1 MTFGMLAAPWFLAL
15 VGLLSSLVIGLTM
28 MMSAQKK
35 LVVAPPP
42 VEVAPVV
49 DEKPVPPQTVFS
61 FHTNELVEMVED
73 LKKQKQKILEEQK
86 DVKALAARTMA
97 DRQEVEK
104 IRQEIKDL
112 RSDLDKRVVE
122 VQQEEVK
129 NLEVL
134 ASTYTAMPPTAAVAI
149 LKEMEEDQ
157 VVKILAAMKAKA
169 VASILSE
176 MGRAIDKSGEES
188 VARRAARIT
197 DKLRLMKNGKR
208 EVGQ

>member
-1 MTFGMLAAPWFLAL
+1 MALRMLAAPWFLAL
-15 VGLLSSLVIGLTM
+15 VGLLSSLVIGVTM

-35 LVVAPPP
+35 LVSTPPP
-42 VEVAPVV
+42 VAAAPVV
-49 DEKPVPPQTVFS
+49 EEKPVPPQTVFS
-61 FHTNELVEMVED
+61 FHTNELVEMIED
-73 LKKQKQKILEEQK
+73 LRKQKQKILEEQK

-122 VQQEEVK
+122 IQQEEIK
-129 NLEVL
+129 NLDSL
-134 ASTYTAMPPTAAVAI
+134 ASTYTAMPPGAAVAI
-149 LKEMEEDQ
+149 FKEMEEDQ

-169 VASILSE
+169 VASVLSE
-176 MGRAIDKSGEES
+176 MGRMVDKSGEES

-197 DKLRLMKNGKR
+197 DKLRLMKNAKR

>member
-1 MTFGMLAAPWFLAL
+1 MAFVMLAAPWFLAL
-15 VGLLSSLVIGLTM
+15 VGLLSSLVIGVTM

-35 LVVAPPP
+35 IVATPPP
-42 VEVAPVV
+42 VATAPVV
-49 DEKPVPPQTVFS
+49 EEKPVPPQTVFS

-129 NLEVL
+129 NLDSL
-134 ASTYTAMPPTAAVAI
+134 ASTYTAMPPGAAVAI
-149 LKEMEEDQ
+149 FREMEEDQ
-157 VVKILAAMKAKA
+157 VVKILAAMKSKA

-176 MGRAIDKSGEES
+176 MGRTVDKAGEES

-197 DKLRLMKNGKR
+197 DKLRLMKNSKR

>member
-86 DVKALAARTMA
+86 DVKSLAARTMA

-112 RSDLDKRVVE
+112 MSDLDKRVVE

>member
-1 MTFGMLAAPWFLAL
+1 MLAAPWFLAL
-15 VGLLSSLVIGLTM
+15 VGLLSSLVVGLTM

-42 VEVAPVV
+42 VEAAPVV

-112 RSDLDKRVVE
+112 RADLDKRVVE

-176 MGRAIDKSGEES
+176 MGRATDKSGEES

>member
-1 MTFGMLAAPWFLAL
+1 MTSGMLAAPWFLAL
-15 VGLLSSLVIGLTM
+15 VGLLSSIVIGLTM

-42 VEVAPVV
+42 VEVAQVV